1 MFCQYRATVSLAPTS
16 GLIARNSNLLDR
28 ISCSILRSGHD
39 RVVGLRRSF
48 SCLTTDIFHNAC
60 VKGNIVKSK
69 GNEFHWPAFGTAEC
83 RRKNKPLLCSFDSK
97 YGTAQLFSTTT
108 IAGQNE
114 AQKKKDF
121 KIGPGLEYFI
131 AKSSGTTQN
140 EKVFSK
146 RDLEKLSHPYV
157 DVADIQGH
165 GRKVY
170 FDVYGCQMNV
180 NDTEVAWS
188 ILQAHGYQ
196 RTNNIREADVVLVM
210 TCSIREGAE
219 QKIWNKLDYLRGL
232 KNKRLANKKAMPMK
246 IGILG
251 CMAERLKKK
260 LVEKEKSIDVVV
272 GPDSYRDLPRL
283 LAIVES
289 GETAVNVLLSMEE
302 TYADIVPVR
311 LSENRQS
318 AFVSVMRGCD
328 NMCTYC
334 IVPFTRG
341 RERSRPVESIVEEV
355 RHLSGEGVKEVTLLG
370 QNVNSYRD
378 TSVMQHAGFFEDERQ
393 TSLAKG
399 FKTVYK
405 TKKGGLRFADLLDR
419 VSQVDPDMRIRFT
432 SPHPKDFPDEVLYLI
447 RDRSNICNSIHL
459 PAQCG
464 STRVLE
470 LMRRGYTRE
479 AYCELVSHIR
489 SIIPSVSLS
498 SDFICG
504 FCSETEEEFE
514 ETLTL
519 LQWVK
524 YNYCYLFPY
533 SLREKTPAQRKL
545 VDDISHE
552 VKISRLQRMVQ
563 VFRTEASKV
572 NKAQVG
578 QQQLVLVEGRSKRS
592 KREFVGRND
601 GNTRVIFPD
610 VEVESGSE
618 RATRGVKEGD
628 YVSVVITDSTS
639 QVLRGIPLSVTSLQA
654 YANGL

>member
-1 MFCQYRATVSLAPTS
+1 MFCQYRASVSLVPSS
-16 GLIARNSNLLDR
+16 GLIARNGNLLDR
-28 ISCSILRSGHD
+28 ISCNILKSGHD
-39 RVVGLRRSF
+39 RIVGLRRNF
-48 SCLTTDIFHNAC
+48 SCLTTDVFQNAY
-60 VKGNIVKSK
+60 VKGNSVKPK
-69 GNEFHWPAFGTAEC
+69 GNEFHYTAFLTKEC
-83 RRKNKPLLCSFDSK
+83 RKSK
-97 YGTAQLFSTTT
+97 YFIYSFGPKLGTTTNLFSTATVV
-108 IAGQNE
+108 GQNE
-114 AQKKKDF
+114 TRKKKD
-121 KIGPGLEYFI
+121 IRLGPGLEYFI
-131 AKSSGTTQN
+131 ANSSGTTQN

-188 ILQAHGYQ
+188 ILQSHGYQ
-196 RTNNIREADVVLVM
+196 RTNVIKEADVVLVM

-232 KNKRLANKKAMPMK
+232 KNKRLTNKKATPMK

-260 LVEKEKSIDVVV
+260 LVEEEKSIDVVV

-283 LAIVES
+283 LAIIES
-289 GETAVNVLLSMEE
+289 GETAVNVLLSVEE

-318 AFVSVMRGCD
+318 AFVSIMRGCD

-378 TSVMQHAGFFEDERQ
+378 TSVMQHAGFSEDEKQ

-405 TKKGGLRFADLLDR
+405 NKRGGLRFADLLDR
-419 VSQVDPDMRIRFT
+419 VSQVDPEMRIRFT

-447 RDRSNICNSIHL
+447 RDRNNICNSIHL

-489 SIIPSVSLS
+489 SIIPNVSLS

-552 VKISRLQRMVQ
+552 VKLKRLQRMVQ

-592 KREFVGRND
+592 KRAFVGRND

-618 RATRGVKEGD
+618 RATRGVKEGE

-654 YANGL
+654 FANGL